1 MRLFLSSYRFG
12 AHRDRFLEL
21 VGNGRRALVVANA
34 CDSWPASARAS
45 AVTSDVVP
53 LQKLGLQVDELDLRQ
68 FVGATTALRE
78 RLETTDV
85 LWVRGGNTFVLRAQF
100 ARCGADVVVPEMLNN
115 DSFVYAGYSAGA
127 CVMTPSLHGLQVE
140 DPVDEVLPTCGIE
153 PIWTGLGLVDHAIVP
168 HWDSPELGQS
178 GAKVIAELCRLGI
191 PYWTLRDDQAVVVDG
206 SSQEVR

>member
-12 AHRDRFLEL
+12 AHQDRFLEL
-21 VGNGRRALVVANA
+21 VGGGRRALVVANA

-53 LQKLGLQVDELDLRQ
+53 LQKLGFQVEELDLRQ
-68 FVGATTALRE
+68 FVGATNALRK

-100 ARCGADVVVPEMLNN
+100 GRCGADVVVPELLRT

-127 CVMTPSLHGLQVE
+127 CLMTPTLHGLEIE
-140 DPVDEVLPTCGIE
+140 DPVDEVLPTCGID

-168 HWDSPELGQS
+168 HWDSPELGQTGS
-178 GAKVIAELCRLGI
+178 KVVSELQRLGV
-191 PYWTLRDDQAVVVDG
+191 PHQTLRDDQAIIVDDG
-206 SSQEVR
+206 SAEVF